1 MDIPKEIAGGNPS
14 STTKRRWDNLFRY
27 VLNDGSF
34 PLPPVVMRR
43 PEGLSPIDGTHSMAV
58 LSGLRQLPE
67 AAFTAKKMA
76 NRRTS
81 RTSGWAN
88 TRTAGFRTPSETAT
102 SALHTEPEPDRFQS
116 PRNHL
121 DFGSLRGSE
130 SGTQRWSQISA
141 GLQTNSYFTGFFG
154 ENGKREGNPTLC
166 AIHPLTAGAR
176 SLARICK

>member
-1 MDIPKEIAGGNPS
+1 
-14 STTKRRWDNLFRY
+14 

-43 PEGLSPIDGTHSMAV
+43 PEGLSPIDGTHRMAV

-76 NRRTS
+76 KLSNEQNVWM
-81 RTSGWAN
+81 GKH
-88 TRTAGFRTPSETAT
+88 T

-166 AIHPLTAGAR
+166 AIIP
-176 SLARICK
+176 